1 MTTLHLMLFAWLI
14 CLLVFVALLVYR
26 SHLERHEVS
35 EVYLDENAEQ
45 DREAENDD
53 LVRRVDG
60 ITPYVRTA
68 GGATALLTL
77 VVIAIYIIQIWPS
90 VQFSR

>member
-1 MTTLHLMLFAWLI
+1 MSTLSLMLAAWAV
-14 CLLVFVALLVYR
+14 CLLAFVSLVLYR

-53 LVRRVDG
+53 IVRRVDQ
-60 ITPYVRTA
+60 IEPYVKTA
-68 GGATALLTL
+68 GGATALMTL
-77 VVIAIYIIQIWPS
+77 AVIAVYVVQIWPS
-90 VQFSR
+90 VKF